1 MRRVSTRIQR
11 GAALLALLALLT
23 IPAAAY
29 ADTTTP
35 APTDPLQG
43 RLGPPIGITADAEP
57 GVFDDLW
64 SWLMAHLGQLID

>member
-1 MRRVSTRIQR
+1 MRRVSTRVRR
-11 GAALLALLALLT
+11 GAALLAILALLT

-29 ADTTTP
+29 ADTPP

-43 RLGPPIGITADAEP
+43 RLGPPIGIADAEP

-64 SWLMAHLGQLID
+64 SWLMARLEPLID